1 MVRLDEN
8 EGEGGEA
15 RLGLWVAWGGG
26 AFCAEWGPQGVLSR
40 GRMWSD
46 PGSLAEGGL

>member
-1 MVRLDEN
+1 MGMKGRV
-8 EGEGGEA
+8 GGA
-15 RLGLWVAWGGG
+15 RLGLRGAWGGG
-26 AFCAEWGPQGVLSR
+26 ALWAKWGPQRVLSR

>member
-1 MVRLDEN
+1 MGMKGRV
-8 EGEGGEA
+8 GEA
-15 RLGLWVAWGGG
+15 RLGLWVALW
-26 AFCAEWGPQGVLSR
+26 AKWGPQRVLSR